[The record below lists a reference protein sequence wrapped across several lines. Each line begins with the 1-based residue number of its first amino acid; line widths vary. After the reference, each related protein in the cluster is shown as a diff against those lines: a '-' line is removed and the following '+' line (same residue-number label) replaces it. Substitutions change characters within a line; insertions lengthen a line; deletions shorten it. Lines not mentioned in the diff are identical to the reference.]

1 MSQTLE
7 DLEDAITDALETNPV
22 EDVLDVLYAMTAKE
36 RRQDGRRRA
45 RRQCKEQG
53 LDTGAAMLRAWG
65 LGA

>member
-22 EDVLDVLYAMTAKE
+22 EDVLDVLYAMTAPNVDAYGMNLK
-36 RRQDGRRRA
+36 RH
-45 RRQCKEQG
+45 CKEQG